1 MKHTVII
8 PLYNKE
14 DSIFCT
20 ISSLAFQEKKP
31 SQIVIVDDFSTDKS
45 VLNLKDALSFF
56 APQFLLTTIEVIE
69 LKENKG
75 SGNAKNIGLERANGD
90 LISFLDADDYYTY
103 ACLDEV
109 NSIMGKEN
117 LAVLILGILLVPSQ
131 NYLPDIKSFET
142 EPDSISNDL
151 FLVSNVLHTISLP
164 GFLIGNNIV
173 IKRKHLENI
182 RFETAFSVSTK
193 IDFWYRVLKSL
204 DKYNRVGFL
213 NKPCIEIRDT

>member
-75 SGNAKNIGLERANGD
+75 YGNAKNIGLERANGD

-103 ACLDEV
+103 TCLDEV
-109 NSIMGKEN
+109 NSIMEKEN
-117 LAVLILGILLVPSQ
+117 LAALILGILLVPSQ

-164 GFLIGNNIV
+164 GFLMGNNVV
-173 IKRKHLENI
+173 IKRKYLENI
-182 RFETAFSVSTK
+182 RFETAFSLSTK

-204 DKYNRVGFL
+204 DKYNRIGFL
-213 NKPCIEIRDT
+213 NKPCIEIQDT